1 MSDWGNAKRRKALR
15 TRELPVPRPSPLKQ
29 CRPSRVFPSSEI
41 SAHAEAA
48 HCTNPFHPPRTHP
61 LERRAF
67 PPPRGAVRSETGLQE
82 AGGASAACRARGAGR
97 RAEGQALP
105 APRPTPAPR
114 PSSQPHPARG
124 RHAQSAGASRAGLWD
139 PGRGSGR
146 PRLIIRSRWSRSA
159 RPIRRPWPRT
169 AAGPRRGHTPPS
181 RSLPSCGPRPGAG
194 WLASRGGLNKGLCGA
209 SPARRGLGSQARDG
223 VPRGPSG

>member
-1 MSDWGNAKRRKALR
+1 MPTFPGFPFFRNLSSRGSGPLY
-15 TRELPVPRPSPLKQ
+15 EPLP
-29 CRPSRVFPSSEI
+29 PSS
-41 SAHAEAA
+41 HAPFGAA
-48 HCTNPFHPPRTHP
+48 SLPAAPGRSSERDPAPGSGWSLGRLQGPR
-61 LERRAF
+61 
-67 PPPRGAVRSETGLQE
+67 
-82 AGGASAACRARGAGR
+82 R
-97 RAEGQALP
+97 RAEGGGQALP

-114 PSSQPHPARG
+114 PSSQPHPTRG
-124 RHAQSAGASRAGLWD
+124 GHAQSAGASRAGLWD

-146 PRLIIRSRWSRSA
+146 PRLIIRTRWSRSA

-209 SPARRGLGSQARDG
+209 SPARRGLGEPSAGRSPTGALGLSGQGSHTLDGTKLGSERDG
-223 VPRGPSG
+223 PCEE